1 MSRTIPNNLSNTD
14 VKTLIDEWIR
24 KQRDRDI
31 LKSRL
36 VDGLLYKEI
45 ADIYK
50 LSEEAV
56 KKIIYKGENAIF
68 SHVKELKR

>member
-1 MSRTIPNNLSNTD
+1 MLRTIPNNLSNTE

-56 KKIIYKGENAIF
+56 KKIIYKGENTIF

>member
-1 MSRTIPNNLSNTD
+1 MSRTIPNNLSNTE

-56 KKIIYKGENAIF
+56 KKIIYKGENTIF

>member
-36 VDGLLYKEI
+36 IDGLLYKEI

>member
-1 MSRTIPNNLSNTD
+1 MSRPVPNDLSNTE

-36 VDGLLYKEI
+36 IDGLLYKEI
-45 ADIYK
+45 ADAYK

-56 KKIIYKGENAIF
+56 KKIIYKGEKVIF
-68 SHVKELKR
+68 THLKELKR

>member
-36 VDGLLYKEI
+36 IDGLLYKEI

-56 KKIIYKGENAIF
+56 KKIIYKGENTIF